1 MAYKSTNMQ
10 FSYNCF
16 AYRCRRHIGK
26 DTWGLIMEVAALDI
40 IKIKGF
46 LRQYVEVL
54 RERGKASDSYAVDV
68 IEDLL
73 TRL

>member
-1 MAYKSTNMQ
+1 
-10 FSYNCF
+10 
-16 AYRCRRHIGK
+16 
-26 DTWGLIMEVAALDI
+26 MEVAALDI

-46 LRQYVEVL
+46 LRQYVEIL
-54 RERGKASDSYAVDV
+54 KKRGTASDSYAVDV

>member
-1 MAYKSTNMQ
+1 
-10 FSYNCF
+10 
-16 AYRCRRHIGK
+16 
-26 DTWGLIMEVAALDI
+26 MEIQAIDV

-46 LRQYVEVL
+46 LKQYIEVL
-54 RERGKASDSYAVDV
+54 KKRGTASDSYAVDV

>member
-1 MAYKSTNMQ
+1 
-10 FSYNCF
+10 
-16 AYRCRRHIGK
+16 
-26 DTWGLIMEVAALDI
+26 MEVSAIDV

-46 LRQYVEVL
+46 LKQYIEVL
-54 RERGKASDSYAVDV
+54 KASGKVSDSYTIDV

>member
-1 MAYKSTNMQ
+1 
-10 FSYNCF
+10 
-16 AYRCRRHIGK
+16 
-26 DTWGLIMEVAALDI
+26 MEVAALDI

-54 RERGKASDSYAVDV
+54 KKRGTTSDSYAIDA

-73 TRL
+73 TRI

>member
-1 MAYKSTNMQ
+1 MTVSA
-10 FSYNCF
+10 
-16 AYRCRRHIGK
+16 I
-26 DTWGLIMEVAALDI
+26 DI

-46 LRQYVEVL
+46 LMQYVELLKVS
-54 RERGKASDSYAVDV
+54 GKTSDSYAIDV

>member
-1 MAYKSTNMQ
+1 MDVN
-10 FSYNCF
+10 
-16 AYRCRRHIGK
+16 
-26 DTWGLIMEVAALDI
+26 ALDI

-54 RERGKASDSYAVDV
+54 KKRGTASDSYAIDV

-73 TRL
+73 QRI

>member
-1 MAYKSTNMQ
+1 
-10 FSYNCF
+10 
-16 AYRCRRHIGK
+16 
-26 DTWGLIMEVAALDI
+26 MEIQAIDV

-46 LRQYVEVL
+46 LKQYIEVL
-54 RERGKASDSYAVDV
+54 KASGKASDSYAIDA

>member
-1 MAYKSTNMQ
+1 
-10 FSYNCF
+10 
-16 AYRCRRHIGK
+16 
-26 DTWGLIMEVAALDI
+26 MEIQAIDV

-46 LRQYVEVL
+46 LRQYIEL
-54 RERGKASDSYAVDV
+54 LKASGKASDSYAVDA

>member
-1 MAYKSTNMQ
+1 MDVN
-10 FSYNCF
+10 
-16 AYRCRRHIGK
+16 
-26 DTWGLIMEVAALDI
+26 ALDI

-46 LRQYVEVL
+46 LKQYIEL
-54 RERGKASDSYAVDV
+54 LKASGKTSDSYAVDV

>member
-1 MAYKSTNMQ
+1 MPAAYWLK
-10 FSYNCF
+10 YLG
-16 AYRCRRHIGK
+16 A
-26 DTWGLIMEVAALDI
+26 DIMEIQAIDV

-46 LRQYVEVL
+46 LKQYIEVL
-54 RERGKASDSYAVDV
+54 KASGKTSDSYAIDV

>member
-1 MAYKSTNMQ
+1 
-10 FSYNCF
+10 
-16 AYRCRRHIGK
+16 
-26 DTWGLIMEVAALDI
+26 MEVAALDI

-54 RERGKASDSYAVDV
+54 KASGKTSDSYAIDV
-68 IEDLL
+68 VEDLL

>member
-1 MAYKSTNMQ
+1 
-10 FSYNCF
+10 
-16 AYRCRRHIGK
+16 
-26 DTWGLIMEVAALDI
+26 MEIQAIDV

-46 LRQYVEVL
+46 LKQWVEVL
-54 RERGKASDSYAVDV
+54 KARGTQSDSYAADV

>member
-1 MAYKSTNMQ
+1 
-10 FSYNCF
+10 
-16 AYRCRRHIGK
+16 
-26 DTWGLIMEVAALDI
+26 MEIQAIDI

-46 LRQYVEVL
+46 LKQYVEVL
-54 RERGKASDSYAVDV
+54 KASGKVSDSYAIDA

>member
-1 MAYKSTNMQ
+1 MDVN
-10 FSYNCF
+10 
-16 AYRCRRHIGK
+16 
-26 DTWGLIMEVAALDI
+26 ALDI

-46 LRQYVEVL
+46 LKQYIEVL
-54 RERGKASDSYAVDV
+54 KKRGTASDSYAIDV

>member
-1 MAYKSTNMQ
+1 MDINA
-10 FSYNCF
+10 
-16 AYRCRRHIGK
+16 I
-26 DTWGLIMEVAALDI
+26 DI

-46 LRQYVEVL
+46 LKQYINL
-54 RERGKASDSYAVDV
+54 LKARGTSSDSYAIDV